1 MISVDHP
8 EWLWGLLLLP
18 VLMLWSRS
26 RLMSE
31 PRRTL
36 FALGL
41 RSLAWTLVLLAA
53 ADVHR
58 VRRSDDVATI
68 VILDRTQSIPEAQQQ
83 SALDALGLA
92 ASNDPERQLEDR
104 LGVIAVGA
112 DPAILEMPVVGGQ
125 LRVPVEPVRRDAT
138 DLGAAVATA
147 LSILPDDARA
157 LSLIHI

>member
-1 MISVDHP
+1 MISLDHP

-36 FALGL
+36 LALGL

-58 VRRSDDVATI
+58 VQRSDDVATI
-68 VILDRTQSIPEAQQQ
+68 VILDRTQSIPERNYKRHLMRWPWPRATI
-83 SALDALGLA
+83 LN
-92 ASNDPERQLEDR
+92 ASRKIVW
-104 LGVIAVGA
+104 G
-112 DPAILEMPVVGGQ
+112 
-125 LRVPVEPVRRDAT
+125 
-138 DLGAAVATA
+138 
-147 LSILPDDARA
+147 
-157 LSLIHI
+157 

>member
-18 VLMLWSRS
+18 VLMLWSRG

-36 FALGL
+36 MALGL

-58 VRRSDDVATI
+58 VQRSEDVATI
-68 VILDRTQSIPEAQQQ
+68 VILDRTQSIPETELQA
-83 SALDALGLA
+83 ALDALILA
-92 ASNDPERQLEDR
+92 ASKDPERQPEDR

-112 DPAILEMPVVGGQ
+112 DPTISVSYTHL
-125 LRVPVEPVRRDAT
+125 T
-138 DLGAAVATA
+138 
-147 LSILPDDARA
+147 LPTKR
-157 LSLIHI
+157 SV